1 MKIVRLVLIITISY
15 SFVFSS
21 QAQFR
26 RRSENK
32 TVTYEEMY
40 NDPYDINKLF
50 IGITPAYGDIHVT
63 NITTGFGI
71 DATYYLNDFM
81 HFKAHAR
88 TPYFIGSDFARNAA
102 QKNGF
107 DPQSRARTYFFAEA
121 SASYH
126 IWDKEQ
132 ESESMIPLYS
142 KNYEGAEWAA
152 KVPKRAP
159 IPNKRREIFFA
170 RLGGIYYE
178 TTSELSR
185 AIEAQGVE
193 VAGTFESESGM
204 VSDTISGAQ
213 NQAIFG
219 NVLGAGLSVGG
230 GFTWIKNFAAKP
242 DKTYEELV
250 DDHVFSTFIDLLI
263 LPMVTVEDFYHRP
276 ENAGANEFYLY
287 DGSSINTFM
296 FGGRIGIDGHFN
308 RTLGWG
314 YGAEIGIRPGLAQ
327 RGFYGLL
334 KITFPMYGTKLDYS
348 VEAFGR

>member
-1 MKIVRLVLIITISY
+1 MKIVRLILIILISY
-15 SFVFSS
+15 SFVFTAD
-21 QAQFR
+21 AQFR
-26 RRSENK
+26 RRTENK

-63 NITTGFGI
+63 NITSGFGV
-71 DATYYLNDFM
+71 DATYYLKDKM
-81 HFKAHAR
+81 HFKANAR
-88 TPYFIGSDFARNAA
+88 IPYFIGSDFARNAA

-107 DPQSRARTYFFAEA
+107 DPQSRSRTYFYTEA

-132 ESESMIPLYS
+132 ESESNIPLYS
-142 KNYEGAEWAA
+142 KNYQGAEWAA

-159 IPNKRREIFFA
+159 IPNKRREILFA
-170 RLGGIYYE
+170 RLGGVYYE

-185 AIEAQGVE
+185 AISSQGV
-193 VAGTFESESGM
+193 VVNPVGESEESPNSITGETENA
-204 VSDTISGAQ
+204 V
-213 NQAIFG
+213 FG
-219 NVLGAGLSVGG
+219 NVLGAGVSVGG

-250 DDHVFSTFIDLLI
+250 DDHVFSTFMDLFI
-263 LPMVTVEDFYHRP
+263 FPMVTVENFFHQP
-276 ENAGANEFYLY
+276 TGATQFFEY
-287 DGSSINTFM
+287 DASAINTFM

-314 YGAEIGIRPGLAQ
+314 YGAEIGVRPGLQ
-327 RGFYGLL
+327 KRGFYGML

>member
-1 MKIVRLVLIITISY
+1 MKIVRLILIILISY
-15 SFVFSS
+15 SFVFTAD
-21 QAQFR
+21 AQFR

-63 NITTGFGI
+63 NITSGFGL
-71 DATYYLNDFM
+71 DATYYLKDKM

-88 TPYFIGSDFARNAA
+88 TPYFIGSDFARNSA

-107 DPQSRARTYFFAEA
+107 DPQSRSRTYFFAEA

-132 ESESMIPLYS
+132 ESESLIPLYS
-142 KNYEGAEWAA
+142 KNYQGAEWAA

-159 IPNKRREIFFA
+159 IPNKRREILFA
-170 RLGGIYYE
+170 RLGGVYYE

-185 AIEAQGVE
+185 AIASQGVVVNPVGE
-193 VAGTFESESGM
+193 TEESPNSITGENEEA
-204 VSDTISGAQ
+204 V
-213 NQAIFG
+213 FG
-219 NVLGAGLSVGG
+219 NVLGAGVSVGG

-250 DDHVFSTFIDLLI
+250 DDHVFSTFMDLFI
-263 LPMVTVEDFYHRP
+263 FPMVNVENFFHQP
-276 ENAGANEFYLY
+276 TGATQFFEY
-287 DGSSINTFM
+287 DASTINTFL

-314 YGAEIGIRPGLAQ
+314 YGAEIGVRPGLEK

-334 KITFPMYGTKLDYS
+334 KITFPMYGTKLDYN

>member
-1 MKIVRLVLIITISY
+1 MKIIRLALIIAISY

-21 QAQFR
+21 EAQFR
-26 RRSENK
+26 RRSETK

-50 IGITPAYGDIHVT
+50 IGITPAYGDIHVS
-63 NITTGFGI
+63 NITTGFGV

-88 TPYFIGSDFARNAA
+88 TPYFIGSDFARNSAD
-102 QKNGF
+102 KNGF

-132 ESESMIPLYS
+132 EHESKIPLYS

-152 KVPKRAP
+152 KVPQRAD
-159 IPNKRREIFFA
+159 IPNKRREILFA
-170 RLGGIYYE
+170 RLGGVYYQ

-185 AIEAQGVE
+185 AIAAQDITVNPVGE
-193 VAGTFESESGM
+193 TEESANSLNADSEGP
-204 VSDTISGAQ
+204 V
-213 NQAIFG
+213 FG
-219 NVLGAGLSVGG
+219 NVIGAGVAVGG

-242 DKTYEELV
+242 HKTYEELV
-250 DDHVFSTFIDLLI
+250 DDHVFSTFLDLFI
-263 LPMVTVEDFYHRP
+263 FPMVTVENFYHKP
-276 ENAGANEFYLY
+276 QGAADFMEY
-287 DGSSINTFM
+287 DASSINTFM

-314 YGAEIGIRPGLAQ
+314 YGAEIGVRPGLAQ

>member
-1 MKIVRLVLIITISY
+1 MKIVRLILIILISY
-15 SFVFSS
+15 SFVFTAD
-21 QAQFR
+21 AQFR

-32 TVTYEEMY
+32 TVTYEVMY

-50 IGITPAYGDIHVT
+50 VGITPAYGDIHVT
-63 NITTGFGI
+63 NITSGFGL
-71 DATYYLNDFM
+71 DAIYYLKDKM

-88 TPYFIGSDFARNAA
+88 MPYFIGSDFARNAA

-107 DPQSRARTYFFAEA
+107 DPQSRSRTYFFAEA

-132 ESESMIPLYS
+132 ESESLIPLYS
-142 KNYEGAEWAA
+142 KNYQGAEWAA

-159 IPNKRREIFFA
+159 IPNKRREILFA
-170 RLGGIYYE
+170 RLGGVYYE

-185 AIEAQGVE
+185 AISSQGVVVNPVGE
-193 VAGTFESESGM
+193 TEQSPNSITGETEDAV
-204 VSDTISGAQ
+204 
-213 NQAIFG
+213 FG
-219 NVLGAGLSVGG
+219 NVLGAGVSVGG

-250 DDHVFSTFIDLLI
+250 DDHVFSTFMDLFI
-263 LPMVTVEDFYHRP
+263 FPMVTVENFFHQP
-276 ENAGANEFYLY
+276 AGATQFFEY
-287 DGSSINTFM
+287 DASTINTFM

-314 YGAEIGIRPGLAQ
+314 YGAEIGMRPGLQ
-327 RGFYGLL
+327 KRGFYGLL
-334 KITFPMYGTKLDYS
+334 KITFPMYGTKLDYN

>member
-1 MKIVRLVLIITISY
+1 VKIVRLILIILISY
-15 SFVFSS
+15 SFVFTAD
-21 QAQFR
+21 AQFR
-26 RRSENK
+26 RRTENK
-32 TVTYEEMY
+32 TVTFEEIY

-50 IGITPAYGDIHVT
+50 IGITPAYGDIHVS
-63 NITTGFGI
+63 NITTGFGV
-71 DATYYLNDFM
+71 DATYYLKDKM

-132 ESESMIPLYS
+132 ESESRIPLYS
-142 KNYEGAEWAA
+142 KNYQGAEWAA
-152 KVPKRAP
+152 KVPQTAD

-170 RLGGIYYE
+170 RLGGVYYE

-185 AIEAQGVE
+185 AIAAQGVT
-193 VAGTFESESGM
+193 VNPVGESGE
-204 VSDTISGAQ
+204 SP
-213 NQAIFG
+213 NAITGENENAVFG
-219 NVLGAGLSVGG
+219 NVLGAGVAVGG

-250 DDHVFSTFIDLLI
+250 DDHVFSTFMDLFI
-263 LPMVTVEDFYHRP
+263 FPMVTVENFFHQP
-276 ENAGANEFYLY
+276 VGASQYFEY
-287 DGSSINTFM
+287 DASTINTFM

-314 YGAEIGIRPGLAQ
+314 YGAEIGVRPGLQ
-327 RGFYGLL
+327 KRGFYGLL
-334 KITFPMYGTKLDYS
+334 KITFPMYGTKLDYG

>member
-1 MKIVRLVLIITISY
+1 MKIVRLALIIAISY

-21 QAQFR
+21 EAQFR

-63 NITTGFGI
+63 NITTGFGV

-88 TPYFIGSDFARNAA
+88 TPYFIGSDFARNSAD
-102 QKNGF
+102 KNGA
-107 DPQSRARTYFFAEA
+107 DSQSRFRTFFFAEA

-132 ESESMIPLYS
+132 ESQSKIPLYS

-152 KVPKRAP
+152 KVPQRAD
-159 IPNKRREIFFA
+159 IPNKRREILFA
-170 RLGGIYYE
+170 RLGGVYYQ

-185 AIEAQGVE
+185 AIAAQDVTVNPVGATE
-193 VAGTFESESGM
+193 ETANSLSGESEEA
-204 VSDTISGAQ
+204 V
-213 NQAIFG
+213 FG
-219 NVLGAGLSVGG
+219 NVLGAGVSVGG

-250 DDHVFSTFIDLLI
+250 DDHVFSTFMDLFI
-263 LPMVTVEDFYHRP
+263 FPMVIAQNFYHKP
-276 ENAGANEFYLY
+276 AGATDFIHYNA
-287 DGSSINTFM
+287 STINTFK

-314 YGAEIGIRPGLAQ
+314 YGAEIGLRPGLAK
-327 RGFYGLL
+327 RGFYGML

>member
-1 MKIVRLVLIITISY
+1 MKIVRLLLIISISC
-15 SFVFSS
+15 SFVFSAD
-21 QAQFR
+21 AQFR
-26 RRSENK
+26 SRSENK
-32 TVTYEEMY
+32 TLTYEEMY

-50 IGITPAYGDIHVT
+50 IGITPAYGDIHVS
-63 NITTGFGI
+63 NITTGFGL

-88 TPYFIGSDFARNAA
+88 TTYFIGSDFARSAA
-102 QKNGF
+102 INNGF
-107 DPQSRARTYFFAEA
+107 DPQARARTYFFTEA

-132 ESESMIPLYS
+132 ESESKIPLYS

-152 KVPKRAP
+152 KVPKRAK
-159 IPNKRREIFFA
+159 IPNKRREILFA
-170 RLGGIYYE
+170 RVGGVYYQ

-185 AIEAQGVE
+185 AIAAQGVTVNPVGE
-193 VAGTFESESGM
+193 TEQSNNSITGETNEAV
-204 VSDTISGAQ
+204 
-213 NQAIFG
+213 FG
-219 NVLGAGLSVGG
+219 NVIGAGVSVGG

-250 DDHVFSTFIDLLI
+250 DDHVFSTFLDLFI
-263 LPMVTVEDFYHRP
+263 FPMVTVEDFYHQP
-276 ENAGANEFYLY
+276 AGATNFIQY
-287 DGSSINTFM
+287 DASAINTFM

-314 YGAEIGIRPGLAQ
+314 YGAEIGVRPGLAQ

>member
-1 MKIVRLVLIITISY
+1 MKIVRLVLIIAISY

-21 QAQFR
+21 EAQFR

-63 NITTGFGI
+63 NITTGFGV

-88 TPYFIGSDFARNAA
+88 TPYFIGSDFARNSAD
-102 QKNGF
+102 KNGF
-107 DPQSRARTYFFAEA
+107 DPQSRARTFFFAEA

-132 ESESMIPLYS
+132 ESESKIPLYS

-152 KVPKRAP
+152 KVPKRAT
-159 IPNKRREIFFA
+159 IPNKRREILFA
-170 RLGGIYYE
+170 RLGGVYYQ

-185 AIEAQGVE
+185 AIAAQGVTVNPVGE
-193 VAGTFESESGM
+193 TEETANSINGET
-204 VSDTISGAQ
+204 
-213 NQAIFG
+213 NAIYG
-219 NVLGAGLSVGG
+219 NVIGAGVSVGG

-250 DDHVFSTFIDLLI
+250 DDHVFSTFMDLFI
-263 LPMVTVEDFYHRP
+263 FPMVTVEDFYHKP
-276 ENAGANEFYLY
+276 EGVDNFIQY
-287 DGSSINTFM
+287 DASSINTFM

-314 YGAEIGIRPGLAQ
+314 YGAEIGVRPGLAE

>member
-1 MKIVRLVLIITISY
+1 MKIVRLVLIIAISY

-21 QAQFR
+21 EAQFR

-88 TPYFIGSDFARNAA
+88 TPYFLGSDFARNSAD
-102 QKNGF
+102 KNGF
-107 DPQSRARTYFFAEA
+107 DPQSRARTYFFTEA

-132 ESESMIPLYS
+132 EHESKIPLYS

-152 KVPKRAP
+152 KVPRRAD
-159 IPNKRREIFFA
+159 IPNKRREILFA
-170 RLGGIYYE
+170 RLGGVYYQ

-185 AIEAQGVE
+185 AIAAQDVIVNPVGE
-193 VAGTFESESGM
+193 TEESANSLTADSEGP
-204 VSDTISGAQ
+204 V
-213 NQAIFG
+213 FG
-219 NVLGAGLSVGG
+219 NVFGAGVAVGG

-250 DDHVFSTFIDLLI
+250 DDHVFSTFLDLFI
-263 LPMVTVEDFYHRP
+263 FPMVTVENFYHKP
-276 ENAGANEFYLY
+276 QGAADFMEY
-287 DGSSINTFM
+287 DASSINTFM

-314 YGAEIGIRPGLAQ
+314 YGAEIGVRPGLAQ

>member
-1 MKIVRLVLIITISY
+1 MKIVRLILIIAISY

-21 QAQFR
+21 EAQFR
-26 RRSENK
+26 RSSETK
-32 TVTYEEMY
+32 TITYEEMY

-50 IGITPAYGDIHVT
+50 IGITPAYGDIHVA
-63 NITTGFGI
+63 NITTGFGV

-88 TPYFIGSDFARNAA
+88 TPYFLGSDFARNSAD
-102 QKNGF
+102 KNGF
-107 DPQSRARTYFFAEA
+107 DPQSRARTYFFTEA

-132 ESESMIPLYS
+132 EHESTIPLYS

-152 KVPKRAP
+152 KVPDKAD
-159 IPNKRREIFFA
+159 IPNKRREILFA
-170 RLGGIYYE
+170 RLGGVYYQ

-185 AIEAQGVE
+185 AIAAQGATVNPVGE
-193 VAGTFESESGM
+193 TEESANSLTADSEGP
-204 VSDTISGAQ
+204 V
-213 NQAIFG
+213 FG
-219 NVLGAGLSVGG
+219 NVLGAGVAVGG

-250 DDHVFSTFIDLLI
+250 DDHVFSTFLDLFI
-263 LPMVTVEDFYHRP
+263 FPMVNVENFYHKP
-276 ENAGANEFYLY
+276 QGGTNFIEY
-287 DGSSINTFM
+287 DASSINTFM

-314 YGAEIGIRPGLAQ
+314 YGAEIGVRPGLAK
-327 RGFYGLL
+327 RGFYGML

>member
-1 MKIVRLVLIITISY
+1 VKIVRLILIILVSY
-15 SFVFSS
+15 SFVFTAE
-21 QAQFR
+21 AQFR
-26 RRSENK
+26 GRTENK
-32 TVTYEEMY
+32 TVTFEEMY

-63 NITTGFGI
+63 NITSGFGV
-71 DATYYLNDFM
+71 DATYYLKDKM

-132 ESESMIPLYS
+132 ESESLIPLYS
-142 KNYEGAEWAA
+142 KNYQGAEWAA

-159 IPNKRREIFFA
+159 IPNKRREILFA
-170 RLGGIYYE
+170 RLGGVYYE

-185 AIEAQGVE
+185 AIASQGVIVNPVGE
-193 VAGTFESESGM
+193 TEESQNS
-204 VSDTISGAQ
+204 ISGETEDAV
-213 NQAIFG
+213 FG
-219 NVLGAGLSVGG
+219 NVLGAGISVGG

-250 DDHVFSTFIDLLI
+250 DDHVFSTFMDLFI
-263 LPMVTVEDFYHRP
+263 FPMVTVENFFHQP
-276 ENAGANEFYLY
+276 TGASQFFEY
-287 DGSSINTFM
+287 DASTINTFM

-314 YGAEIGIRPGLAQ
+314 YGAEIGMRPGLQ
-327 RGFYGLL
+327 KRGFYGML
-334 KITFPMYGTKLDYS
+334 KITFPMYGTKLDYN